1 MENYKNYKDFV
12 DKILK
17 NKEPAIQI
25 KPEIEEE
32 EEENSLSDTG
42 FITEPKDQKRNQRRL
57 KSQKEIDL
65 DSKLADP

>member
-25 KPEIEEE
+25 KPEEEE
-32 EEENSLSDTG
+32 EDENSDSLDG
-42 FITEPKDQKRNQRRL
+42 FITEPKD
-57 KSQKEIDL
+57 
-65 DSKLADP
+65 